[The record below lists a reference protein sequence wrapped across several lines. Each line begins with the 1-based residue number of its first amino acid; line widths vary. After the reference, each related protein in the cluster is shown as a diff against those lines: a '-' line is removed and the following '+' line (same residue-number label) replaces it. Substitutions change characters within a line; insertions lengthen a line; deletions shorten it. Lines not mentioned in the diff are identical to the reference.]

1 MITASAQLADGHR
14 RKQVHPEPVLHHG
27 QLTFTLSGNQLTR
40 VDDAATASAY
50 NNGFGFKDAVKQANE
65 YAYDPNGNLSKDLNK
80 NISSIQY
87 NCLNLPSKVTFGDGS
102 AITYTYSAD
111 GTKLRAVYVINGS
124 TTTTDYCG
132 NVVYENGTQKW
143 LLTDEGYVSLSDGQY
158 HYYLKDHQGNNR
170 VVINSAGTVEETNH
184 YYPFGGIFASS
195 ASVQPYKYNGKEYDG
210 KKGLN
215 WYDYGARWYDAGTG
229 RFTTNDRFAEKY
241 YAQST
246 YQYGAN
252 NPVNNVDVNG
262 DSIRI
267 YIDSSSHGHAW
278 LSVGEGDEMVMYSYG
293 RYNGTYKGRSDINF
307 LNFLG
312 NGEGVLLRF
321 TGNEITEYLNTMS
334 PNDISVYVVTDISEN
349 KLAQYLDNIFYSSN
363 RLPDYHKSLYRNNP
377 SAHVVDRYILSDNN
391 CTTFVSDA
399 LNKSGSNVL
408 KIEHN
413 LQTGILN
420 SYFESSTK
428 VRFIMPIILRNHLN
442 NMSST
447 NNGIIYKTVLRK

>member
-1 MITASAQLADGHR
+1 M
-14 RKQVHPEPVLHHG
+14 
-27 QLTFTLSGNQLTR
+27 
-40 VDDAATASAY
+40 DDAATASAY
-50 NNGFGFKDAVKQANE
+50 NGGFEFKDAVKQANE

-132 NVVYENGTQKW
+132 NVVYENGAQKW

-158 HYYLKDHQGNNR
+158 HYYLKDHQGNNC

-184 YYPFGGIFASS
+184 YYPFGGTFASTN
-195 ASVQPYKYNGKEYDG
+195 AIQPYKYNGKEFDA

-241 YAQST
+241 YALST

-262 DSIRI
+262 DSIVILNYSGGQHLALLVQDESNQWRYYSFNGDKIYDFTNGSSGGGPMDNRGEKSWATPQAFMDDAYNRETTDEDMENGLVNGYGYQEGYLIPTSKEQDSAIRQAFIDAVDEGYNLLTNHCSIAVQKALNAVGIKTKVVFQYTPIGVPNLYTHSFYCNPYLPSSAYKAIIVNNPNGI
-267 YIDSSSHGHAW
+267 YIK
-278 LSVGEGDEMVMYSYG
+278 
-293 RYNGTYKGRSDINF
+293 RR
-307 LNFLG
+307 
-312 NGEGVLLRF
+312 
-321 TGNEITEYLNTMS
+321 
-334 PNDISVYVVTDISEN
+334 
-349 KLAQYLDNIFYSSN
+349 
-363 RLPDYHKSLYRNNP
+363 
-377 SAHVVDRYILSDNN
+377 
-391 CTTFVSDA
+391 
-399 LNKSGSNVL
+399 
-408 KIEHN
+408 
-413 LQTGILN
+413 
-420 SYFESSTK
+420 
-428 VRFIMPIILRNHLN
+428 
-442 NMSST
+442 
-447 NNGIIYKTVLRK
+447 